1 MKKTKKSKLSSSAA
15 KLYFFL
21 IYQANKLFW
30 EGPLTYS
37 IRYLSKS
44 LSLNKNTVIKSLKE
58 LYERKLITYY
68 PPSEYYQRA
77 IPTSI
82 WFPQT
87 TSKPKKTKKR
97 GEKNLLNTQP
107 PKKTNTSTISN
118 YDCFC
123 IKPLNCP
130 VQGIMKESYCEKY
143 ANYLKAITYFNDVV
157 PKIYYDVSFNNFAP
171 HTETLK
177 IALKKARFFVENK
190 LWQKGNGLLMYGRYG
205 TGKTRLGYT
214 ILKEIAIMGGIIG
227 VIDVLH
233 DFETF
238 EQADEAVKTALKSNI
253 IFIDDLGAK
262 EHKWIDDKIRII
274 IDEINRSQKA

>member
-1 MKKTKKSKLSSSAA
+1 M
-15 KLYFFL
+15 
-21 IYQANKLFW
+21 
-30 EGPLTYS
+30 
-37 IRYLSKS
+37 
-44 LSLNKNTVIKSLKE
+44 
-58 LYERKLITYY
+58 
-68 PPSEYYQRA
+68 
-77 IPTSI
+77 
-82 WFPQT
+82 
-87 TSKPKKTKKR
+87 
-97 GEKNLLNTQP
+97 LNTQP
-107 PKKTNTSTISN
+107 PKKINTSTISN

-123 IKPLNCP
+123 IKPQNCP

-157 PKIYYDVSFNNFAP
+157 PKIYYDVSFNNFASY
-171 HTETLK
+171 TETLK

-190 LWQKGNGLLMYGRYG
+190 LWQKGNGLLMYGGFG

-262 EHKWIDDKIRII
+262 DYNWIEDKIRII
-274 IDEINRSQKA
+274 IDEINRSQKSLIISTNLNPQELINSLELRTASRLTELIPKQGIIYLGEEDYRIKKREEKEKTWQPLQR